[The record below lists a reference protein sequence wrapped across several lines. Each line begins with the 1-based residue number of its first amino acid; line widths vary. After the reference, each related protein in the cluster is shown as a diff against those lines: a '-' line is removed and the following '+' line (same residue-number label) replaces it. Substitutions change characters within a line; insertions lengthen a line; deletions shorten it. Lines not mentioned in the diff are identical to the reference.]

1 MVGRLFENF
10 LKIIFVDVTLSW
22 CYLWWLNFP
31 EKKGKNVLLPLSPV
45 GLKNLHDEIQNCKK
59 EQYDH
64 RKVYATGET
73 V

>member
-1 MVGRLFENF
+1 MLHFRGAISGGLTF
-10 LKIIFVDVTLSW
+10 LK
-22 CYLWWLNFP
+22 
-31 EKKGKNVLLPLSPV
+31 KKGKNVLLPLSPV
-45 GLKNLHDEIQNCKK
+45 GLKNLHDEIQNCKR